1 MVWLK
6 CIRPKKD
13 IGDEIIE
20 EPIYVNTCDIYTYLI
35 RHQDGRYYLL
45 CGNIEQPDYLTVGTF
60 KSQKEAERCV
70 TTILDCSE
78 CDLLDPAT
86 MGLEQDSQPSGPV
99 AAEVAVEVNRNLPAM
114 GSSGSLT
121 DTSSDAVT
129 EPIF

>member
-13 IGDEIIE
+13 SRDEIIE

-60 KSQKEAERCV
+60 KSQQEAERCV
-70 TTILDCSE
+70 TTILDCSD
-78 CDLLDPAT
+78 CDLIDPAT
-86 MGLEQDSQPSGPV
+86 MMLEQNDRTS
-99 AAEVAVEVNRNLPAM
+99 EVVSEGNGDLPAM
-114 GSSGSLT
+114 GPSESLAET
-121 DTSSDAVT
+121 CVDTLT
-129 EPIF
+129 EPVF

>member
-13 IGDEIIE
+13 VGDEIIE

-60 KSQKEAERCV
+60 KSQMEAERCV
-70 TTILDCSE
+70 TTILDCSD

-86 MGLEQDSQPSGPV
+86 MELDGVGIPSNTSC
-99 AAEVAVEVNRNLPAM
+99 AEKGNLSVSSSPESLVE
-114 GSSGSLT
+114 T
-121 DTSSDAVT
+121 CSDGVT
-129 EPIF
+129 EPVY

>member
-60 KSQKEAERCV
+60 NTQKEAERCV

-86 MGLEQDSQPSGPV
+86 MVLEEDALLSETVVGENENLS
-99 AAEVAVEVNRNLPAM
+99 AAASPEALA
-114 GSSGSLT
+114 
-121 DTSSDAVT
+121 DTCVDAVT

>member
-70 TTILDCSE
+70 MTILDCSE

-86 MGLEQDSQPSGPV
+86 MGLKQDVQPY
-99 AAEVAVEVNRNLPAM
+99 ETFVEGNRNLPAM
-114 GSSGSLT
+114 GSPGSLPEIC
-121 DTSSDAVT
+121 SDAVT
-129 EPIF
+129 ESVF

>member
-60 KSQKEAERCV
+60 NTQKEAERCV

-86 MGLEQDSQPSGPV
+86 MVLEQDALLSETIVEENENLS
-99 AAEVAVEVNRNLPAM
+99 AAVSPEALA
-114 GSSGSLT
+114 
-121 DTSSDAVT
+121 DTCADAVT

>member
-60 KSQKEAERCV
+60 NTQKEAERCV

-86 MGLEQDSQPSGPV
+86 MVLEQDALLS
-99 AAEVAVEVNRNLPAM
+99 ETIVEVNENLSAAVSPE
-114 GSSGSLT
+114 SLA
-121 DTSSDAVT
+121 DTCADAVT

>member
-13 IGDEIIE
+13 IGDEIVE

-35 RHQDGRYYLL
+35 RHQDGCYYLL

-60 KSQKEAERCV
+60 KTQNEAERCV

-78 CDLLDPAT
+78 SALLDPAT
-86 MGLEQDSQPSGPV
+86 MMLEPDDLPC
-99 AAEVAVEVNRNLPAM
+99 ETIVEKDTSMPAM
-114 GSSGSLT
+114 GSLESLAE
-121 DTSSDAVT
+121 SCSDGLA
-129 EPIF
+129 EPVY

>member
-60 KSQKEAERCV
+60 KSQKEAELCV

-86 MGLEQDSQPSGPV
+86 MGLEQDAHLSD
-99 AAEVAVEVNRNLPAM
+99 AVGEGNGNLPAM
-114 GSSGSLT
+114 GSLGSLAET
-121 DTSSDAVT
+121 CSDAVT
-129 EPIF
+129 EPVF

>member
-13 IGDEIIE
+13 SRDEIIE

-60 KSQKEAERCV
+60 KSQQEAERCV
-70 TTILDCSE
+70 TTILDCSD

-86 MGLEQDSQPSGPV
+86 MMLEQNDQPSDV
-99 AAEVAVEVNRNLPAM
+99 VVEGSGDLPAM
-114 GSSGSLT
+114 GSPESLAET
-121 DTSSDAVT
+121 CADTLT
-129 EPIF
+129 EPVF